1 MTPLLSLDSRFLF
14 SGCGLS
20 ILLSMVFALVNL
32 LLFDRTTGCANL
44 ALPPLSLKRKNSSEW
59 LRGSTDGISVSTW
72 PWSSGEVAVMWALFI
87 QFLFQPRI
95 LSLTEE
101 KDFYLG
107 CLAMTKK
114 PTCDNST
121 LEALMRLFLPAH
133 DHKLSLLISLLSYP
147 RMAWYALAGPSP
159 LLVSLAA
166 DQWPI
171 YRIMIFF
178 LFLQTNKTV
187 LIPMYSISM
196 TWSLPFLFY
205 CIWPLVQS
213 FFRHSN

>member
-1 MTPLLSLDSRFLF
+1 MTRSSSLGPLIIWFRKAELKWRTHCLGLGMTPLLSLDSRFLF

-121 LEALMRLFLPAH
+121 LEALMRLFCQHTTISCLCLFPCLATLEWLGTRLPAPH
-133 DHKLSLLISLLSYP
+133 PY
-147 RMAWYALAGPSP
+147 
-159 LLVSLAA
+159 
-166 DQWPI
+166 
-171 YRIMIFF
+171 
-178 LFLQTNKTV
+178 
-187 LIPMYSISM
+187 
-196 TWSLPFLFY
+196 
-205 CIWPLVQS
+205 
-213 FFRHSN
+213 